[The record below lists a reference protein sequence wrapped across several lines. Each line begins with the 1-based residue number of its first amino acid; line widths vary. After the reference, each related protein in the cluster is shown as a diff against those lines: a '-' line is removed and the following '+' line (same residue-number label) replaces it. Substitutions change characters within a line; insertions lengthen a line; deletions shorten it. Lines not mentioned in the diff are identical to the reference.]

1 VSEEAK
7 PLFLEGLAA
16 VREMLPEGHDYGAWR
31 RLSPATLEDRYALV
45 FGHLTETDE
54 RRDAFLH
61 AELRLSQGYL
71 LVKHLDECRAY
82 ADEVIFYQRLRKELG
97 KTLPGARPGK
107 ELERAVRDLV
117 DDSVES
123 QGVVDIFKVAGIER
137 PDISILDDAFLQ
149 TFKDRPLPDLRL
161 RLLAKLVADE
171 IQARQR
177 RNLAQAKS
185 FKDLLEQTLQRY
197 HNRLIDAA
205 AVIKAMIEIRGEMDR
220 AEDRA
225 AQLGLE
231 ADELAFYDAVVAQ
244 REAVYGVEFM
254 RDLIHE
260 VVQVIKRTVK
270 VDWTEPHR
278 DDVKAAVRAAVRRVL
293 RSRGVRVE
301 DFERFVTAVMAQ
313 AEALFANWPQ
323 AA

>member
-1 VSEEAK
+1 
-7 PLFLEGLAA
+7 
-16 VREMLPEGHDYGAWR
+16 MLPEGHDYGAWR

-54 RRDAFLH
+54 QRDAFLH
-61 AELRLSQGYL
+61 AELRLSQVYL
-71 LVKHLDECRAY
+71 LVKHLDECRPY
-82 ADEVIFYQRLRKELG
+82 SDEVIFYQRLRKELG
-97 KTLPGARPGK
+97 KTLPGAKPGK
-107 ELERAVRDLV
+107 ERAVRDLV

-177 RNLAQAKS
+177 RNLAKAKS
-185 FKDLLEQTLQRY
+185 SKDLLEQTLQRY

-205 AVIKAMIEIRGEMDR
+205 AVIRAMIEIRGEMDR
-220 AEDRA
+220 ADDRA

-231 ADELAFYDAVVAQ
+231 ADELAFYDAVAAQ

-293 RSRGVRVE
+293 RARKVKAE
-301 DFERFVTAVMAQ
+301 DLELFMAAVMAQ
-313 AEALFANWPQ
+313 AEALYANWPL